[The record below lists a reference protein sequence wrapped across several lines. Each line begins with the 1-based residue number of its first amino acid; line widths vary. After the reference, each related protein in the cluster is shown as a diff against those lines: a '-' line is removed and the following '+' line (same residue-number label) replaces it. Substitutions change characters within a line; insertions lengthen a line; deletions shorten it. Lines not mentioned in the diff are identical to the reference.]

1 MLDEIRE
8 WEQCAL
14 PREGE
19 GSFRMKHR
27 NISSDLS
34 GIDRAFTVIAR
45 RFLCG
50 AEGEPD
56 LIAEVPGEAP
66 GEALAR
72 RIGITK
78 QVLRAWCGYEQEMP
92 EGLTAA
98 GVECWEKMRNR
109 LTTGFCEIALE
120 QADIRENKNY
130 EAIAGEIKEILR
142 ETLKACSN
150 HVGLAEA
157 TEAFERIDGICREF
171 KEAHDMQEKQM
182 YAERILHGGLEALAA
197 RERGF
202 GMPAVTEISFDLN
215 AKMNTFKLVN
225 YERACAAALDLGM
238 LRRYVV
244 LSCGGDFTG
253 GILRPTAKKVKPISK
268 TDLDTVPR
276 VIFAWLME
284 RTRHGGGKRR
294 AEVLNTADVINWCKG
309 TPHLEKSKR
318 ELFLYGKEPAPLFQ
332 TPAVSEEDKGD
343 NVIKICL
350 HPEFFDR
357 YAERLAVV
365 PDREEEIRAWV
376 QAHPEGAYVL
386 WRDRG
391 SGCDLEM
398 KTGDEIP
405 GVSESA
411 RKKEG

>member
-66 GEALAR
+66 GEVLSR

-142 ETLKACSN
+142 ETLKACN
-150 HVGLAEA
+150 NRVGLAEA
-157 TEAFERIDGICREF
+157 TEAFEKIDGICREF

-244 LSCGGDFTG
+244 LSCG
-253 GILRPTAKKVKPISK
+253 
-268 TDLDTVPR
+268 
-276 VIFAWLME
+276 
-284 RTRHGGGKRR
+284 
-294 AEVLNTADVINWCKG
+294 
-309 TPHLEKSKR
+309 
-318 ELFLYGKEPAPLFQ
+318 
-332 TPAVSEEDKGD
+332 
-343 NVIKICL
+343 
-350 HPEFFDR
+350 
-357 YAERLAVV
+357 
-365 PDREEEIRAWV
+365 
-376 QAHPEGAYVL
+376 
-386 WRDRG
+386 
-391 SGCDLEM
+391 
-398 KTGDEIP
+398 
-405 GVSESA
+405 
-411 RKKEG
+411 